1 MAPEVTVEDIELK
14 RLDAVATL
22 DTKHVNEMK
31 RLDQEDLLESSNVC
45 ITNSTARCTVLT
57 NLMAQHVPDGPGP
70 QGATSS
76 TCSREHRHLVPPRVR
91 DHHTRVREHHPRSTI
106 RISSVQSPFIL
117 ARATSVKTKPL

>member
-57 NLMAQHVPDGPGP
+57 NLMAQHVPDGPGL

-91 DHHTRVREHHPRSTI
+91 DHHTRVREHHHVR
-106 RISSVQSPFIL
+106 
-117 ARATSVKTKPL
+117 